1 MPAPIFRGAFPVTL
15 SEQTSY
21 DKSGMINYTSVVA
34 YQNGSQ
40 VTGVLGSATTVS
52 GTTVCLSSIEI
63 KIKDGIAEVSKT
75 YQGGSSN
82 AGSVNGSVNLS
93 IYEVV
98 ATAQEEPIASH
109 PAFTSSTGVF
119 TSSIVDACGGGI
131 TEGSGASGGA
141 IFNSDGGFV
150 GFTKTATNNFTG
162 VQSFL
167 SPRVTYK
174 RTYTQNSPPSSG
186 FTDKLAYIFSN
197 PYGDQPTLA
206 SGRNWMLTGL
216 TWKGSG
222 NSYEITEEYMASG
235 SSGWNNAIYYTGN

>member
-21 DKSGMINYTSVVA
+21 DKSGMVNYTSVVA

-75 YQGGSSN
+75 YQGGSSS
-82 AGSVNGSVNLS
+82 AGSVSGATDLS

-109 PAFTSSTGVF
+109 PAFTASTGVF
-119 TSSIVDACGGGI
+119 TSSIVDASGGGI

-150 GFTKTATNNFTG
+150 AFTKTATNNFTG
-162 VQSFL
+162 VQSYL

-222 NSYEITEEYMASG
+222 NSYEVTEEYLASG
-235 SSGWNNAIYYTGN
+235 ILGWNNTIYYTGN

>member
-21 DKSGMINYTSVVA
+21 DKSGKVTYTSVVA
-34 YQNGSQ
+34 YQNGNQ
-40 VTGVLGSATTVS
+40 VTGVLNSATTVS

-75 YQGGSSN
+75 YQGGDSS
-82 AGSVNGSVNLS
+82 AGSTTGPTDLS

-98 ATAQEEPIASH
+98 ATAQEEPIATH
-109 PAFTSSTGVF
+109 PAFTSSTGIF
-119 TSSIVDACGGGI
+119 TASIVNASGGSI
-131 TEGSGASGGA
+131 TEGSGNSGGA
-141 IFNSDGGFV
+141 IFNADGGFV
-150 GFTKTATNNFTG
+150 AFTKTATNNFAG
-162 VQSFL
+162 VQSYL

-174 RTYTQNSPPSSG
+174 RTYTQNSPPLSD
-186 FTDKLAYIFSN
+186 FTNKLAYIYSD
-197 PYGDQPTLA
+197 PQGDQPTLA

-216 TWKGSG
+216 TWRGGG

-235 SSGWNNAIYYTGN
+235 FLAWNNAIYYTAN

>member
-1 MPAPIFRGAFPVTL
+1 MPVPIFRGTFPVTL
-15 SEQTSY
+15 SEQTSF
-21 DKSGMINYTSVVA
+21 DKSGMVSYTSVVA

-40 VTGVLGSATTVS
+40 VTGVIGSGTTVS

-82 AGSVNGSVNLS
+82 AGSTTGAVDLS

-109 PAFTSSTGVF
+109 PAFTGANGIFS
-119 TSSIVDACGGGI
+119 SSIVDACGGSI
-131 TEGSGASGGA
+131 TEGSNESGGV

-150 GFTKTATNNFTG
+150 AFTKTATNNFTG
-162 VQSFL
+162 VQSYL

-186 FTDKLAYIFSN
+186 FTGKLAYIFSN

-206 SGRNWMLTGL
+206 SGRDWMLTGL
-216 TWKGSG
+216 TWRGSG

-235 SSGWNNAIYYTGN
+235 ISGWNNAIYYTAN